1 MYLYKSPVFEDDY
14 DEPKIVKTPEKEL
27 AKRLKIRRQELG
39 WSQQELANKINDD
52 GRFNFTQPKISN
64 AERNGKL
71 LVTEFFA
78 IIKALKADIRDFV
91 V

>member
-1 MYLYKSPVFEDDY
+1 MYVLNSPDYEDDY
-14 DEPKIVKTPEKEL
+14 REPCIVKTPEKEL
-27 AKRLKIRRQELG
+27 ARRLRIRRQELG

-78 IIKALKADIRDFV
+78 IIKALKSDIRDFV